1 MVQSVIEVM
10 YINPTILRETE
21 CKRQVDTP
29 SYILGI
35 GLILYECM
43 YEWSNSIHTF
53 MQSFRVDGHE
63 ISLGI
68 VFAFFGR
75 ETKFWKKTSR
85 SHVDMW
91 MNPIPKILME
101 LWYVCIIPIML
112 CQSLYLTYGH
122 LVPCRLAARKHCML
136 CRIWV
141 TNMVVMLMHAQST
154 LRIKPYIVS

>member
-1 MVQSVIEVM
+1 MVQPIIEVM

-63 ISLGI
+63 FSLGI

-75 ETKFWKKTSR
+75 ETKFWKKTSQ
-85 SHVDMW
+85 VTC
-91 MNPIPKILME
+91 
-101 LWYVCIIPIML
+101 WYVNESDTEDTNGIVICMHN
-112 CQSLYLTYGH
+112 TYH
-122 LVPCRLAARKHCML
+122 VVPKFVFD
-136 CRIWV
+136 IW
-141 TNMVVMLMHAQST
+141 TPCSM
-154 LRIKPYIVS
+154 